1 MQVIPTELAEVVLL
15 EPKIFEDPRGITYES
30 YNRRTFRETAGID
43 VEFVQ
48 ENRSRSVK
56 DTIRG
61 LHYQVGKPQG
71 KLVGVLSGE
80 IFDVA
85 VDLRRSSPA
94 FGKWTGFRLTGEDRR
109 FAWIPAGFAHAFLAL
124 TDNVEVVYK
133 LTELWAPS
141 VERVIRWD
149 DPDLGIRWP
158 LVGQPVLSERDAK
171 GLGFKQAE
179 VFA

>member
-1 MQVIPTELAEVVLL
+1 MKVISTDLPEVVLL

-30 YNRRTFRETAGID
+30 YNRRTLRETAGID

-56 DTIRG
+56 NTIRG
-61 LHYQVGKPQG
+61 LHYQVGRPQG

-94 FGKWTGFRLTGEDRR
+94 FGKWSGFRLTGENRR
-109 FAWIPAGFAHAFLAL
+109 LAWIPTGFAHAFLAL
-124 TDNVEVVYK
+124 TENVEVVYK
-133 LTELWAPS
+133 LSEFWAPS
-141 VERVIRWD
+141 LERVIRWD
-149 DPDLGIRWP
+149 DPDLAIRWP
-158 LVGQPVLSERDAK
+158 LTGTPVLSKRDAEAVS
-171 GLGFKQAE
+171 FKEAE
-179 VFA
+179 VFT